1 MMTAPQDPFAAPGQ
15 PGGTPAGSPQPPQEQ
30 GGPGYGGPSGG
41 GPGYGGAGAP
51 APAYGSAGGYP
62 SAQAGPRNGFGLTAL
77 ITGIVGL
84 LFGVLP
90 FTFYLGII
98 LGLVAVVFA
107 LLGRRRAKRGE
118 ATNGGQALAG
128 LICGALALLAGIAWT
143 AALTIFLS
151 NHLHHCPPGYRTSQ
165 GTPETYSTSC

>member
-1 MMTAPQDPFAAPGQ
+1 MTAPQDPFAAPGQ

-30 GGPGYGGPSGG
+30 GGPGYGGSSGG

-51 APAYGSAGGYP
+51 APAYGGPGGYA

-98 LGLVAVVFA
+98 LGIVAVVFA

-118 ATNGGQALAG
+118 ATNGGRRWPASS
-128 LICGALALLAGIAWT
+128 
-143 AALTIFLS
+143 AARWPCS
-151 NHLHHCPPGYRTSQ
+151 QVSPGRLRSR
-165 GTPETYSTSC
+165 SS

>member
-30 GGPGYGGPSGG
+30 GGPGYGGSSGG

-51 APAYGSAGGYP
+51 APAYGGPGGYA

-98 LGLVAVVFA
+98 LGIVAVVFA

-128 LICGALALLAGIAWT
+128 LICGALALLAGIAWA

-151 NHLHHCPPGYRTSQ
+151 NNLHHCPPGYRSSQ

>member
-1 MMTAPQDPFAAPGQ
+1 MTAPQDPFAAPGQ

-51 APAYGSAGGYP
+51 APAYGGGGGYA

-90 FTFYLGII
+90 FTFYLGIV
-98 LGLVAVVFA
+98 LGIVAVVFA
-107 LLGRRRAKRGE
+107 GWGAGGPSAARRR
-118 ATNGGQALAG
+118 
-128 LICGALALLAGIAWT
+128 T
-143 AALTIFLS
+143 AARRWPAS
-151 NHLHHCPPGYRTSQ
+151 SAARWPCSQVSPGRLRSR
-165 GTPETYSTSC
+165 SS

>member
-1 MMTAPQDPFAAPGQ
+1 MTAPQDPFAAPGQ
-15 PGGTPAGSPQPPQEQ
+15 PGGTPLRRNRLRSRAVRGTAVRAAEVPATAER
-30 GGPGYGGPSGG
+30 G
-41 GPGYGGAGAP
+41 P
-51 APAYGSAGGYP
+51 APAYGGPGGYA

-98 LGLVAVVFA
+98 LGIVAVVFA

-118 ATNGGQALAG
+118 ATNGGRRWPASS
-128 LICGALALLAGIAWT
+128 
-143 AALTIFLS
+143 AARWPCS
-151 NHLHHCPPGYRTSQ
+151 QVSPGRLRSR
-165 GTPETYSTSC
+165 SS